1 MPRSFKLPKLELRA
15 GFFSDPKVLVR
26 MALGFVLLLN
36 LVAAAFVLHLF
47 GTSTEDLMQELETSR
62 ARLQAEKSKVARVR
76 VLSAKI
82 DTGKSEGDKFL
93 SSYMSTRRTTFSTI
107 IGEITTLSKQ
117 AGITMKEANIAPLD
131 PIDGSADIDMMTIAV
146 NFEGNYGQLVKW
158 INALDRSRRFL
169 IIESVTASPQ
179 PKGDLVNVSIKLNTF
194 VKDDNGGVS

>member
-1 MPRSFKLPKLELRA
+1 MPRSFKLPKLELPA

-146 NFEGNYGQLVKW
+146 NFEGNYGQLVKL
-158 INALDRSRRFL
+158 INALDRSKRFL